1 MVVNV
6 WRAAIKRM
14 APHADPKI
22 VSMVADHADTVFA
35 QHGIISMRRQA
46 SILAHM
52 CVESAYFRTLE
63 ENLNYSAPRLQQVWP
78 ARFPNST
85 MAAAYAHD
93 PKKLA
98 NQVYNGRMGN
108 VVGTDDGWTFRGKGL
123 LQLTGRDNVTRLS
136 KRLGVSPETTAL
148 WLTDPNH
155 ALECAAEIYNM
166 LGIGPLADR
175 DDMRAQTKRLNGG
188 LNGLAERQEAYNK
201 AMRVLAQYAAPTIIG
216 QNSEQPSSDQ
226 QMDEITADKLRANNS
241 KTVVAADTVKGAAV
255 GIMGSV
261 TAASSAISS
270 ANDTVS
276 QVQSIADGVKQGKGL
291 LTVASDH
298 WQLIVIVL
306 AFSGM
311 AFFAWLAWRNANKA
325 IEARVQDARTGAN
338 LSR

>member
-1 MVVNV
+1 MVLNV
-6 WRAAIKRM
+6 WQAAIRRM
-14 APHADPKI
+14 APNADPKI
-22 VSMVADHADTVFA
+22 AAMVYNCADRVFA
-35 QHGIISMRRQA
+35 THGIVSMRRQA

-63 ENLNYSAPRLQQVWP
+63 ENLNYSAPRLEQVWP
-78 ARFPNST
+78 GRFPNST

-98 NQVYNGRMGN
+98 NKVYNGRMGN
-108 VVGTDDGWTFRGKGL
+108 VPGTDDGWTFRGKGL

-136 KRLGVSPETTAL
+136 KRLGVSPETAAL
-148 WLTDPNH
+148 WLTDPSH

-166 LGIGPLADR
+166 LGIGPFADR
-175 DDMRAQTKRLNGG
+175 DDMRGQTKRLNGG
-188 LNGLAERQEAYNK
+188 LNGLAERQDAYNK
-201 AMRVLAQYAAPTIIG
+201 AMRVLSQYAAPTIIG
-216 QNSEQPSSDQ
+216 QHSDEPSSDQ
-226 QMDEITADKLRANNS
+226 QMDEITADKLRANSS
-241 KTVVAADTVKGAAV
+241 KTVIAADTVKGAAV

-291 LTVASDH
+291 IDVASQH
-298 WQLIVIVL
+298 WQLIVIFL
-306 AFSGM
+306 ALGGM
-311 AFFAWLAWRNANKA
+311 MFFAWLAWRNANKA
-325 IEARVQDARTGAN
+325 IDARVQDARTGAN

>member
-1 MVVNV
+1 MVLNV
-6 WRAAIKRM
+6 WQAAIRRM
-14 APHADPKI
+14 APNADPKI
-22 VSMVADHADTVFA
+22 AAMVYNHADQVFA
-35 QHGIISMRRQA
+35 ANGIVSMRRQA

-63 ENLNYSAPRLQQVWP
+63 ENLNYSAPRLEQVWP
-78 ARFPNST
+78 ARFSSEG
-85 MAAAYAHD
+85 AAQAFAHD

-98 NQVYNGRMGN
+98 NKVYNGRMGN
-108 VVGTDDGWTFRGKGL
+108 VPGTDDGWTFRGKGL

-136 KRLGVSPETTAL
+136 KRMGISPETAAL
-148 WLTDPNH
+148 WLVDPAH
-155 ALECAAEIYNM
+155 ALECAAETYNM

-175 DDMRAQTKRLNGG
+175 DDMRGQTKRLNGG
-188 LNGLAERQEAYNK
+188 LNGLAERQAAYNK

-216 QNSEQPSSDQ
+216 QHSDEPSSDQ

-270 ANDTVS
+270 ANDTIS
-276 QVQSIADGVKQGKGL
+276 QVQSIAEGVKQGKSL
-291 LTVASDH
+291 VSVASEH

-306 AFSGM
+306 AMAGM

-325 IEARVQDARTGAN
+325 IDARVQDARTGAN